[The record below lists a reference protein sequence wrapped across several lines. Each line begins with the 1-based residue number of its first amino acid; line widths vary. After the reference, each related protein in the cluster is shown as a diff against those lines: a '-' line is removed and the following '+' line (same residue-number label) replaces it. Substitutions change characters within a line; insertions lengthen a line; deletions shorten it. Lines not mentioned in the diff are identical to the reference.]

1 MSTEQRTSTV
11 FILGA
16 GFSRAISSQ
25 MPLIDELGMA
35 VAKRFRRS
43 NSLSGLLDGY
53 ETDSIDS
60 GLVPFG
66 NVETWF
72 TSLAVDQPFL
82 SESQKLQ
89 RRSLFVELADQ
100 IAEEIKHRQ
109 FRASQ
114 DPRPEW
120 FDELIRHWHRNKS
133 DVITLNYDTLIES
146 AVKAAFGQEL
156 PLARPEVEDVLGYFP
171 PTPPRPGGIFGRN
184 PVSSFSLHKLHGST
198 TWFGRLYSSDLLSIT
213 RFDRLVPHWGKEAPG
228 LDRHLAALKDT
239 LSPMILPPLADKSV
253 LYGNATMASIWRR
266 AHSALAKANHIV
278 IFGYSMPPTDTSI
291 MALISNAVTLNPE
304 ITVIN
309 PCPKTVKKSLGMLRQ
324 GNINVVQ
331 PPTKDNSDDLLHL
344 LEKVESQST
353 CRDRAT

>member
-1 MSTEQRTSTV
+1 MPTKKRSSTV

-35 VAKRFRRS
+35 VAKRFRQS
-43 NSLSGLLDGY
+43 DSLSGLLDGY
-53 ETDSIDS
+53 ETDSIDNC
-60 GLVPFG
+60 LVPFG

-100 IAEEIKHRQ
+100 IADEIKHRQ
-109 FRASQ
+109 CRASQ

-120 FDELIRHWHRNKS
+120 FDELMEHWHRNKS

-146 AVKAAFGQEL
+146 AVKVVFGHLQGD
-156 PLARPEVEDVLGYFP
+156 RPVVDDILGSFP
-171 PTPPRPGGIFGRN
+171 PTPPQTGVNFSNR

-198 TWFGRLYSSDLLSIT
+198 TWFGRLDSSDLLSIV
-213 RFDRLVPHWGKEAPG
+213 RFDHLVPYWGKEAPG
-228 LDRHLAALKDT
+228 LGREWEALKDT

-253 LYGNATMASIWRR
+253 LYGNAIMSSIWRR
-266 AHSALAKANHIV
+266 AHSALAKANHII

-291 MALISNAVTLNPE
+291 MALISNAVTLDPE
-304 ITVIN
+304 ITVIDS
-309 PCPKTVKKSLGMLRQ
+309 CPRNVKKSLCTLRR
-324 GNINVVQ
+324 GNTNVVH
-331 PPTKDNSDDLLHL
+331 PPTKANSDDLIHL
-344 LEKVESQST
+344 LERVESQST
-353 CRDRAT
+353 C

>member
-1 MSTEQRTSTV
+1 MPTKKRSSTV

-35 VAKRFRRS
+35 VAKRFRQS
-43 NSLSGLLDGY
+43 DSLSGLLDGY
-53 ETDSIDS
+53 ETDSIDNC
-60 GLVPFG
+60 LVPFG

-100 IAEEIKHRQ
+100 VANEINRRQ
-109 FRASQ
+109 SQASQ
-114 DPRPEW
+114 EPRPEW
-120 FDELIRHWHRNKS
+120 FNDLIKHWHRNKS

-146 AVKAAFGQEL
+146 ALGAMFDQKL
-156 PLARPEVEDVLGYFP
+156 PGGSPRVDDILGSFP
-171 PTPPRPGGIFGRN
+171 PAPPRTGGFWGEP

-198 TWFGRLYSSDLLSIT
+198 TWFGRLDSSDLFSIV
-213 RFDRLVPHWGKEAPG
+213 RFDSLVAPWGREAPG
-228 LDRHLAALKDT
+228 LGRDLAALKDT

-253 LYGNATMASIWRR
+253 LYGNATMSSIWRG
-266 AHSALAKANHIV
+266 AHSALGKANHIV

-304 ITVIN
+304 ITVID
-309 PCPKTVKKSLGMLRQ
+309 PCPRTVKKSLCTLRR
-324 GNINVVQ
+324 GNTNVVQ
-331 PPTKDNSDDLLHL
+331 PPTKDNSDDLIHGKLHRWL
-344 LEKVESQST
+344 LV
-353 CRDRAT
+353 

>member
-1 MSTEQRTSTV
+1 MPIGKSSSTV

-16 GFSRAISSQ
+16 GFSRAISSR

-35 VAKRFRRS
+35 VAKRVRRS
-43 NSLSGLLDGY
+43 DSLSGLLDGY
-53 ETDSIDS
+53 ETGSIDS

-100 IAEEIKHRQ
+100 IAEDIEHRQ
-109 FRASQ
+109 FQASQ
-114 DPRPEW
+114 DPPPEW
-120 FDELIRHWHRNKS
+120 LGDLLRYWHRNES

-146 AVKAAFGQEL
+146 ATREVFPRKGSGTF
-156 PLARPEVEDVLGYFP
+156 PEVDDILGSLP
-171 PTPPRPGGIFGRN
+171 PTPPRTGLNFGNR
-184 PVSSFSLHKLHGST
+184 PMSSFSLHKLHGST
-198 TWFGRLYSSDLLSIT
+198 TWFRRLDSSDLLSIV
-213 RFDRLVPHWGKEAPG
+213 RFDHLVPHWGKEASG
-228 LDRHLAALKDT
+228 LGREWDALKDT

-253 LYGNATMASIWRR
+253 LFGNATMSSIWRR

-291 MALISNAVTLNPE
+291 MALISNAVTSNPG
-304 ITVIN
+304 ITVID
-309 PCPKTVKKSLGMLRQ
+309 PCPETVEKSLGTLRRE
-324 GNINVVQ
+324 NVSVVQ
-331 PPTKDNSDDLLHL
+331 PPTKDNSDDLLDL
-344 LEKVESQST
+344 IERVEP
-353 CRDRAT
+353 

>member
-1 MSTEQRTSTV
+1 
-11 FILGA
+11 
-16 GFSRAISSQ
+16 

-100 IAEEIKHRQ
+100 IAEEIEHRQ
-109 FRASQ
+109 FQASQ
-114 DPRPEW
+114 DPPPEW
-120 FDELIRHWHRNKS
+120 LGDLLRYWHRNES

-146 AVKAAFGQEL
+146 ATRKAFPRKG
-156 PLARPEVEDVLGYFP
+156 PCTFPEVDDILGSFP
-171 PTPPRPGGIFGRN
+171 PAPPRPGGFLGRN
-184 PVSSFSLHKLHGST
+184 PVPSFSLHKLHGST
-198 TWFGRLYSSDLLSIT
+198 TWFGRLDSSDLLSIV
-213 RFDRLVPHWGKEAPG
+213 RFDHLVPHWGKEAPG
-228 LDRHLAALKDT
+228 LGRDLAALKDT
-239 LSPMILPPLADKSV
+239 LSPMILPPLADKSI
-253 LYGNATMASIWRR
+253 LYGNATMSSIWRR

-304 ITVIN
+304 ITVID
-309 PCPKTVKKSLGMLRQ
+309 PCPETVKKSLGMLRR

-331 PPTKDNSDDLLHL
+331 PPTRDNSYDLLHL
-344 LEKVESQST
+344 IERVESHST
-353 CRDRAT
+353 C